1 MSQTMRIDFVSDISC
16 PWCVIGLSALEK
28 AIVNIQ
34 NTANTALEFEVYLQ
48 PFELNPNMPVG
59 GQDTTEHLT
68 QKYGSTPEQQSQI
81 RENIRLRGA
90 ELGFEF
96 RPQGRDRIYNT
107 FNAHRLLH
115 WATLEGQPGQAV
127 ALKKALFSAYFTNG
141 QSPEDFTVLVRA
153 AQSVGLDAQRAT
165 QVLEDNEYA
174 QEVREHA
181 NLFIRSGIQSVPAII
196 INQKHLISG
205 GQPVDVFERVL
216 LEIGAQAQAQS

>member
-1 MSQTMRIDFVSDISC
+1 M
-16 PWCVIGLSALEK
+16 
-28 AIVNIQ
+28 
-34 NTANTALEFEVYLQ
+34 
-48 PFELNPNMPVG
+48 
-59 GQDTTEHLT
+59 
-68 QKYGSTPEQQSQI
+68 
-81 RENIRLRGA
+81 
-90 ELGFEF
+90 
-96 RPQGRDRIYNT
+96 
-107 FNAHRLLH
+107 
-115 WATLEGQPGQAV
+115 

-141 QSPEDFTVLVRA
+141 QSPEDFTVLVQA

>member
-1 MSQTMRIDFVSDISC
+1 MSQVMRIDFVSDISC
-16 PWCVIGLSALEK
+16 PWCAIGLTALEK
-28 AIVNIQ
+28 AIANIHNKSEQ
-34 NTANTALEFEVYLQ
+34 AIEFDFYLQ
-48 PFELNPNMPVG
+48 PFELNPNMAKG
-59 GQDTTEHLT
+59 GQDIHEHLT
-68 QKYGSTPEQQSQI
+68 QKYGSSLEQQNQI
-81 RENIRLRGA
+81 RQTIQQRGA

-96 RPQGRDRIYNT
+96 RHQARDRIYNT

-115 WATLEGQPGQAV
+115 WATVEGLPGKTV

-141 QSPEDFTVLVRA
+141 QSPDDDEVLIQA
-153 AQSVGLDAQRAT
+153 AESVGLDPIRAQ
-165 QVLEDNEYA
+165 QVLSQQEFA

-216 LEIGAQAQAQS
+216 LDIAKSEEA